1 MFGVFAGTENLAG
14 GRSMRTVIIS
24 ILALPF
30 LFTAAFARDDLSP
43 TRESDPLTVAK
54 RESADVEKAR
64 LIEQLRHSNLRMQA
78 QQKELEAFAQ
88 RSDGPS
94 QTRSPTAKSVEQ
106 QHPEWFEETNAYKP
120 CPWNMCPS
128 PPPQ

>member
-1 MFGVFAGTENLAG
+1 MSLLPTETLLRLEERMRALAVFVFALPLLI
-14 GRSMRTVIIS
+14 TV
-24 ILALPF
+24 
-30 LFTAAFARDDLSP
+30 AFAQNNP
-43 TRESDPLTVAK
+43 PPVTRGERAIAVK
-54 RESADVEKAR
+54 RENAELENAR

-78 QQKELEAFAQ
+78 KSTELEKLAQ
-88 RSDGPS
+88 QGGNSARERTPALQG
-94 QTRSPTAKSVEQ
+94 VEQ